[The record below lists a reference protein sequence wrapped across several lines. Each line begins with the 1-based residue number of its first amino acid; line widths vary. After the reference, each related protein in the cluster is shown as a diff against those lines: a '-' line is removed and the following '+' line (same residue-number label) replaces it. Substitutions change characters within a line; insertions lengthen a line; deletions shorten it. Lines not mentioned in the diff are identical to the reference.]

1 MIELS
6 MPAGARLLNDDHAV
20 EIGSASKSSILPCAI
35 VSERVPAPAQTP
47 VVAGAPAVPVASAP
61 AVPVA
66 PAAPAPAV
74 PVVVAPAVPV
84 VVEPAVPVVV
94 APAVPVVVAPAV
106 PAPALPE
113 VPAVPPEVPAVPLE
127 PEPVEQPVIA
137 EAARRAKLAKSDA
150 GSSEFLM
157 MRFRIFSPSFCA
169 RVDDIVVSCVC
180 PGPNQSVSSVRALGG
195 ARHAHEGRGRLPR
208 ARDVVVVVA
217 VDTRALAE
225 IVPGGDD
232 GDRGVLR
239 RGDAIREHA
248 RALDDA
254 VGAGRDGARVV
265 AADRVPLDHEVI
277 ERDAMKRRAA
287 LRSSI
292 STASV
297 PERVPG

>member
-113 VPAVPPEVPAVPLE
+113 VPAVPLE

-157 MRFRIFSPSFCA
+157 MRFRIFSPWF
-169 RVDDIVVSCVC
+169 
-180 PGPNQSVSSVRALGG
+180 
-195 ARHAHEGRGRLPR
+195 
-208 ARDVVVVVA
+208 
-217 VDTRALAE
+217 
-225 IVPGGDD
+225 
-232 GDRGVLR
+232 
-239 RGDAIREHA
+239 
-248 RALDDA
+248 
-254 VGAGRDGARVV
+254 
-265 AADRVPLDHEVI
+265 
-277 ERDAMKRRAA
+277 
-287 LRSSI
+287 
-292 STASV
+292 
-297 PERVPG
+297 